1 MSTASNP
8 SQHNPDPPT
17 SQNQPRQKIKKI
29 SATFKELAI
38 VREISIAMPL
48 IKMLKKRTQEKVG
61 SNQSPRVEI
70 DRAATLTC
78 IVAIKKHS
86 KSLNLIQTYHNS
98 TTQNQQLFSR
108 SGATNTHQIQQS
120 TQRVLQRGE
129 RKKERE
135 REREREREIS
145 TQVHSI
151 CCLWKKNSVY
161 SIFFLWEKFSPS
173 WAIEKTLVY
182 TPIR

>member
-1 MSTASNP
+1 
-8 SQHNPDPPT
+8 
-17 SQNQPRQKIKKI
+17 
-29 SATFKELAI
+29 
-38 VREISIAMPL
+38 
-48 IKMLKKRTQEKVG
+48 MLKKRTQEKVG

-120 TQRVLQRGE
+120 TQRVSQW
-129 RKKERE
+129 
-135 REREREREIS
+135 REREIS
-145 TQVHSI
+145 TQIHG
-151 CCLWKKNSVY
+151 KNSVY
-161 SIFFLWEKFSPS
+161 SIFFFGKNSAHLGQLK
-173 WAIEKTLVY
+173 KTLVY